1 MQWWSTGH
9 LHPGD
14 LQWPGNWVVGQTHR
28 FDSAH
33 TPTCLFWRFSESER
47 CPQWAWHL
55 PVFEQLRTKNKLF
68 IHLVTVCWNNV
79 LSMVVDNIIK
89 TSCLLFFKEIF
100 VPLEHFSVMWRRH
113 HYWWIA
119 EFFFIYTWHSW
130 PLNTLPSACDSN
142 ATTNGSCDEV
152 YDLKLK
158 YRQHK
163 CSNLF

>member
-9 LHPGD
+9 PHPGD

-55 PVFEQLRTKNKLF
+55 PVFEHLRTKNKLF

-89 TSCLLFFKEIF
+89 TSCLLLFKEIF

-119 EFFFIYTWHSW
+119 ELFFIYILGTHGHWTHYRSHATQ
-130 PLNTLPSACDSN
+130 TLQLM
-142 ATTNGSCDEV
+142 GHV
-152 YDLKLK
+152 M
-158 YRQHK
+158 
-163 CSNLF
+163 LFMIWS